1 MNIGFMS
8 FLITIKSSGF
18 FYIMYRVYNMATAK
32 QKKNYR
38 GSLGD
43 EGVLLRVQLD
53 PSGTYAATSC
63 SDKNLCVLEFYT
75 GELVGTVYGHS
86 EIVTGLRFTNDLK
99 HLISVSA
106 DG

>member
-1 MNIGFMS
+1 
-8 FLITIKSSGF
+8 
-18 FYIMYRVYNMATAK
+18 MATAK

-38 GSLGD
+38 ASCGD

-63 SDKNLCVLEFYT
+63 SDKNLCILEFYT
-75 GELVGTVYGHS
+75 GEIICSVNGHS
-86 EIVTGLRFTNDLK
+86 EISTGLRFTNDLK

>member
-1 MNIGFMS
+1 
-8 FLITIKSSGF
+8 
-18 FYIMYRVYNMATAK
+18 MATAK

-43 EGVLLRVQLD
+43 EGTLLRVQLD

-63 SDKNLCVLEFYT
+63 TDKNMCIIEFYT
-75 GELVGTVYGHS
+75 GELTASAFGHS
-86 EIVTGLRFTNDLK
+86 EIATGLRFTNDLK

>member
-1 MNIGFMS
+1 
-8 FLITIKSSGF
+8 
-18 FYIMYRVYNMATAK
+18 MATAK